1 MFSVGSS
8 RLLIIAALTFF
19 KNYQSIY
26 VYNSIMRGGLTWL
39 HFRHKRN
46 SCQNI
51 TADFTCPFED
61 AWLFW
66 VEQRQGVRHVFQ
78 STEVNI

>member
-1 MFSVGSS
+1 MLSMGSS

-46 SCQNI
+46 SCEKV
-51 TADFTCPFED
+51 TANFMCPFDD
-61 AWLFW
+61 AWLFR
-66 VEQRQGVRHVFQ
+66 VKQRQVVRHIFQ